1 MELLPGKRYSV
12 VRLEIGLA
20 PEGSTVT
27 AHTLRTLLA
36 ELCELAH
43 LNPSDVVDSGELE
56 IDGFPVTV
64 TSAPDDDHVMIAVS
78 LGTPPDA
85 DLRRTLPR
93 QLLMREFE
101 HLGEA
106 VALHFSMRPD
116 TDEIVASLTLPC
128 GELGTAAE
136 LMELIE
142 LAIDEANDELEDA
155 AALVL
160 AEEMQAAENAE
171 LDDDALEM

>member
-1 MELLPGKRYSV
+1 
-12 VRLEIGLA
+12 
-20 PEGSTVT
+20 VT
-27 AHTLRTLLA
+27 AHALRALLA
-36 ELCELAH
+36 ELCELTH
-43 LNPSDVVDSGELE
+43 LDPRGVVDSGELE

-64 TSAPDDDHVMIAVS
+64 ASAPDDDHVTIAVS

-85 DLRRTLPR
+85 DLRLALPR

-101 HLGEA
+101 HSGEA

-116 TDEIVASLTLPC
+116 TSEIVASITLPF

-155 AALVL
+155 SALAL

-171 LDDDALEM
+171 LDDDVLDF

>member
-1 MELLPGKRYSV
+1 MK
-12 VRLEIGLA
+12 A
-20 PEGSTVT
+20 
-27 AHTLRTLLA
+27 LLA
-36 ELCELAH
+36 ELCELAR
-43 LNPSDVVDSGELE
+43 LDPRDVVESGELE

-64 TSAPDDDHVMIAVS
+64 GSVPDDNHVMIAVS

-85 DLRRTLPR
+85 DLRQALPR

-101 HLGEA
+101 HSGEA

-116 TDEIVASLTLPC
+116 SAEIIASLTLPF

-155 AALVL
+155 AALAL
-160 AEEMQAAENAE
+160 AEEMQAAETRNWTKTNWISKKAAGRSCHAG
-171 LDDDALEM
+171 DTTRH